1 MSTKEEQKQHLIDI
15 MKADEELGLYE
26 HGQDV
31 GHSVQVEETLE
42 EAAERNKLDLNK
54 IEVKLDTL
62 LENETTES
70 LNNWLKEKRDKNNNM
85 TQQKLEEAAKELYPI
100 QYTGRMFM
108 PTRDELNNAY
118 KQEAFI
124 EGAKWQQEQDKR
136 MYSEEEVLKLL
147 INFSDDRTFL
157 KEDVATQWFEQ
168 FKKQ

>member
-70 LNNWLKEKRDKNNNM
+70 LNNW
-85 TQQKLEEAAKELYPI
+85 
-100 QYTGRMFM
+100 
-108 PTRDELNNAY
+108 
-118 KQEAFI
+118 
-124 EGAKWQQEQDKR
+124 
-136 MYSEEEVLKLL
+136 
-147 INFSDDRTFL
+147 
-157 KEDVATQWFEQ
+157 
-168 FKKQ
+168 